1 MHTSTKME
9 QCPCEFINVVP
20 LNPLVSKVEIK
31 VCYVSD
37 EPNRNGSVITKE
49 VAKEIA
55 NSLPSS
61 PIVGY
66 YNEGKE
72 DFEGHNR
79 VIDISGG
86 EFKIKDT
93 TRPYGFVDMNA
104 KVWFQKYMDDDG
116 VEREYLCTE
125 GYLWTGQ
132 YPEAQRV
139 IERGSAQSMELDE
152 FTLDGSWSKL
162 ANQDGEFFIINEAI
176 ISKLCLLGEDVEPCF
191 EGASVTQFSFG
202 DSFKEQLFSLMNEM
216 KKIIQEGGV
225 PEMNTENEVLT
236 FEEEVQE
243 QEETVVVVEEEIEE
257 PATEI
262 VFEEEEKEDEEVC
275 EKCGKPLDECECE
288 DEEEETYSLDQIP
301 EYVDLAKAYNELSV
315 ERDQLMT
322 SIEALHN
329 EIAELKAYKLKTERI
344 EKQKMIDSFTMLTN
358 EDKID
363 VISNIDNYSLD
374 DIEAKL
380 SIICVRNKVSFS
392 LDEDKTQRTD
402 PITYNLNG
410 SSVEDSDTP
419 AWVKAVL
426 ATQKNMN

>member
-1 MHTSTKME
+1 MHVSTKLE
-9 QCPCEFINVVP
+9 QHPCEFINVVP

-49 VAKEIA
+49 VAREIA

-66 YNEGKE
+66 WNENKE

-104 KVWFQKYMDDDG
+104 KVWFQKYLDDDG
-116 VEREYLCTE
+116 EEREYLCTE

-139 IERGSAQSMELDE
+139 LEKGNAQSMELDE
-152 FTLDGSWSKL
+152 HTLDGSWAKM
-162 ANQDGEFFIINEAI
+162 ANLDGEFFIINEAI

-191 EGASVTQFSFG
+191 EGASITKFSFG

-216 KKIIQEGGV
+216 KQIIQEGGV
-225 PEMNTENEVLT
+225 PEMNTENVT

-243 QEETVVVVEEEIEE
+243 QEEVVIVEEEPIEE
-257 PATEI
+257 PVVETE
-262 VFEEEEKEDEEVC
+262 FEEEKEIC
-275 EKCGKPLDECECE
+275 EKCGKPLDECECA
-288 DEEEETYSLDQIP
+288 EEVEEPETEPKYSLEEIP
-301 EYVDLAKAYNELSV
+301 EYVELAREYGALVV
-315 ERDQLMT
+315 ERNGLAAT
-322 SIEALHN
+322 IEALEAEN
-329 EIAELKAYKLKTERI
+329 AELKAYKLKVERV
-344 EKQKMIDSFTMLTN
+344 EKQKMIDSFTMLTD

-363 VISNIDNYSLD
+363 VISNIDSYSID

-380 SIICVRNKVSFS
+380 AVICVRNKVGFS
-392 LDEDKTQRTD
+392 LDENKTQRTD
-402 PITYNLNG
+402 PVVYNLNG
-410 SSVEDSDTP
+410 SSVEDSATP
-419 AWVKAVL
+419 AWVRAVL
-426 ATQKNMN
+426 DTQKNMN